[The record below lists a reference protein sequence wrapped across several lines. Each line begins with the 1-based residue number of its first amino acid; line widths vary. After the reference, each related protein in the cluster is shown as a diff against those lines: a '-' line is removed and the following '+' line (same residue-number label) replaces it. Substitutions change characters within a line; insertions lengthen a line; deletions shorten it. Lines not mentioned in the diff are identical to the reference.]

1 MKDYIDY
8 LENNSN
14 EDLVEWLEERGVYI
28 EIMLHPEI
36 KDLNKDFSNDN
47 IVVYYEWNIYNN
59 GEFLRETPLIKYS
72 KHKLALRSAITFA
85 LKNILQDEC

>member
-28 EIMLHPEI
+28 EITLHPEI
-36 KDLNKDFSNDN
+36 KDLNKDFSDDN
-47 IVVYYEWNIYNN
+47 IVTYYRWNIYYNKT
-59 GEFLRETPLIKYS
+59 FFTETCLVKYS
-72 KHKLALRSAITFA
+72 KHKLALRSAITYA

>member
-14 EDLVEWLEERGVYI
+14 EDLVEWLEERDVYI
-28 EIMLHPEI
+28 EITLHPEI
-36 KDLNKDFSNDN
+36 KDFNNN
-47 IVVYYEWNIYNN
+47 IVIYYRWNIYHNKT
-59 GEFLRETPLIKYS
+59 FFTETYLVKYS
-72 KHKLALRSAITFA
+72 KHKLALRSAITYA

>member
-28 EIMLHPEI
+28 EIMLYPEI
-36 KDLNKDFSNDN
+36 SFENGM
-47 IVVYYEWNIYNN
+47 IMYYRWNIYYN
-59 GEFLRETPLIKYS
+59 GHFIEEVPFTDKYS
-72 KHKLALRSAITFA
+72 SHKLALRSAITYV
-85 LKNILQDEC
+85 LKNIL